1 MLCPT
6 RGEGRQKLAN
16 IFRCHKCVPLIP
28 FTGKDE
34 KDQPIKYGQLS
45 SFSYFKAALLL
56 VNICKQAVEVVDG
69 VEALLCLPPVRV
81 LHRMHPS

>member
-1 MLCPT
+1 M
-6 RGEGRQKLAN
+6 
-16 IFRCHKCVPLIP
+16 PLIS

-45 SFSYFKAALLL
+45 SFFYFKAALLL

-69 VEALLCLPPVRV
+69 VEALLCLPPV
-81 LHRMHPS
+81 